1 MKSRGTWKAF
11 RFIRIL
17 SVIPIAVPRWNKN
30 IGFALCLACA
40 VWFGPQPVFAADSGK
55 LVEKDGKYVFVESM
69 DPATKLLLERA
80 LKQGTI
86 TQEEYDAV
94 VRASQERTYLT
105 QPSFKAW
112 YDRGFNFSM
121 NDNAFLLKIRGRFAT
136 RYTQRSRN
144 DAWRTTGDSKDF
156 PELLG
161 VFGDYRA
168 NRTTND
174 ASTFNLRIARLYFMG
189 HLFSP
194 DLKYNVQIAGETA
207 ENAQAPGAVTMLDA
221 FVMSTHIPWLNVQ
234 LG

>member
-1 MKSRGTWKAF
+1 MKSGGMWKQGICTWVSAIIQISMPRGGRVAGLSLLLFCWSWF
-11 RFIRIL
+11 GQ
-17 SVIPIAVPRWNKN
+17 SVI
-30 IGFALCLACA
+30 
-40 VWFGPQPVFAADSGK
+40 FAADAGK

-80 LKQGTI
+80 VKQGTI

-94 VRASQERTYLT
+94 VRESQERTYLL

-121 NDNAFLLKIRGRFAT
+121 NDNAFFLKIRGRIAT

-168 NRTTND
+168 LLHGT
-174 ASTFNLRIARLYFMG
+174 SLQ
-189 HLFSP
+189 P
-194 DLKYNVQIAGETA
+194 
-207 ENAQAPGAVTMLDA
+207 
-221 FVMSTHIPWLNVQ
+221 
-234 LG
+234 